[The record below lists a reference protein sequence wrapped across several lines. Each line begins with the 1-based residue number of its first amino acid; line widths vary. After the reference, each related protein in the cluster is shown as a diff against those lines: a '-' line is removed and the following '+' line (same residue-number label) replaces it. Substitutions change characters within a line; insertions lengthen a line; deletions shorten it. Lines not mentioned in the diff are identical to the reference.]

1 VTDTGF
7 EFIEGLDQ
15 DINLNGYNTIEES
28 GMVDY
33 RTVQKELK
41 QGLISFQN
49 STLTD
54 KAMNNRVKAIL
65 ATVENTSTIT
75 PASQQIQEVENA
87 AQGII
92 QKQIQK
98 NKERQKEVENY
109 DDFIEKLK
117 DADVVLVDDDT
128 ISAKLT
134 TPLLTIDTHTK
145 NILQSQEDPTKTY
158 LNLNKKM
165 VEGYLYAINTDGP
178 EKLNMTQSTYNKSKK
193 YLETTKKG
201 IDTAL
206 LAYEDTPLLA
216 Q

>member
-1 VTDTGF
+1 LTDTGF

-15 DINLNGYNTIEES
+15 DINFNGYNTIEES

-54 KAMNNRVKAIL
+54 KAMNDRVKTIL

-75 PASQQIQEVENA
+75 PATQQIQEVENA

-92 QKQIQK
+92 QKQIEK
-98 NKERQKEVENY
+98 NKERQKEVEDY
-109 DDFIEKLK
+109 DNFIEKLK
-117 DADVVLVDDDT
+117 SDDVVLVDDDT

-134 TPLLTIDTHTK
+134 TPLLTIDTHTQ

-193 YLETTKKG
+193 YL
-201 IDTAL
+201 
-206 LAYEDTPLLA
+206 
-216 Q
+216 